1 MYDEIR
7 FIISA
12 EGKIRFGTAIQA
24 VASYLRRSQ
33 AASPMVEG
41 YKYFKAE
48 ETKRLILLQLQ
59 SFRRNPLVTS

>member
-33 AASPMVEG
+33 AASPMVEE
-41 YKYFKAE
+41 YKHFKAE

-59 SFRRNPLVTS
+59 PFRRNLLINN